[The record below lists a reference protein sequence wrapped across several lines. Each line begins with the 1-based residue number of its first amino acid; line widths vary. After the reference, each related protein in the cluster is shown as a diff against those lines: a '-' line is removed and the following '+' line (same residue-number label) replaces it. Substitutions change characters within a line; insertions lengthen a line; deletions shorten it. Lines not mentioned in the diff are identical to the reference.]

1 MLIIYEPFAHGNSS
15 LSSRAKVQIWL
26 KVVTSQER
34 KAEERVRKGPATESV
49 VQRKGQMEVRG
60 TPRSSTV
67 SRGWR
72 QSSLGE
78 ESMGGPGVTHQPSLQ
93 PPAPGEFESASSFLC
108 QVPTYNS
115 TKLLE
120 GKNGTQMQGL
130 TDTLRKLELIL
141 HLCSIHSSTS
151 FPSISGLYSLHIF
164 LSYTTE
170 R

>member
-108 QVPTYNS
+108 QVS
-115 TKLLE
+115 TRSILSFQQFSRIVGGHLA
-120 GKNGTQMQGL
+120 MQL
-130 TDTLRKLELIL
+130 D
-141 HLCSIHSSTS
+141 HASQ
-151 FPSISGLYSLHIF
+151 PSLQ
-164 LSYTTE
+164 
-170 R
+170 